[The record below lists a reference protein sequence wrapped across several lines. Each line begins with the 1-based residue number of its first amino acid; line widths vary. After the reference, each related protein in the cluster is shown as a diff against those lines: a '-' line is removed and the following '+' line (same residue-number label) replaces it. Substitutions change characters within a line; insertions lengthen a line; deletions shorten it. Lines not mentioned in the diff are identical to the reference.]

1 LLESALFSNNGE
13 VSPLFSCE
21 LKDSN
26 PPLQWRRVPEGATS
40 LLRIV
45 DHPGVPYPGSP
56 TTTRVHRVPCVIAA
70 DTGGLPEGVVK
81 ELTPGACKK
90 A

>member
-1 LLESALFSNNGE
+1 MLKSALFSNNGE
-13 VSPLFSCE
+13 VPPRYSCE
-21 LKDSN
+21 VKDSN
-26 PPLQWRRVPEGATS
+26 PPLRWRRVPEGATS

-45 DHPGVPYPGSP
+45 DHPGGPYPGSP

-70 DTGGLPEGVVK
+70 DTGGLPERVVK
-81 ELTPGACKK
+81 KLAPGARKR